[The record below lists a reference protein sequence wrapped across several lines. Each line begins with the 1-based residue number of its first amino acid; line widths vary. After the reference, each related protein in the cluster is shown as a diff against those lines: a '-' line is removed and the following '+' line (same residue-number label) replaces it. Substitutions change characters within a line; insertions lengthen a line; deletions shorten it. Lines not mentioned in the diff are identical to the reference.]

1 MGQKVSPV
9 SLREFINKVT
19 DSRWI
24 ANKKTYAKLLAEDVK
39 IRKFVENWKLSDS
52 SSKADDKSKVK
63 KIMTLKKAG
72 LAKVVIERVGAKL
85 VVTIHSSRPGIIIG
99 KEGADITKLRED
111 IRKLVGTDKVVVNV
125 SEVRKPDLN
134 AQLVAQSIAKQIE
147 DRVAFKRAMKKAVQ
161 NASRAGAQGIKVMCS
176 GRLNG
181 AEIARSEQI
190 REGRIPLHTLRADI
204 DYASIQAK
212 TTYGVVGVKVWIYTG
227 DVVNKEKLAS
237 EMARPAEYAGSSE
250 KKRK

>member
-1 MGQKVSPV
+1 MGQKVSPI

-24 ANKKTYAKLLAEDVK
+24 AGKKDYANLLAEDIK
-39 IRKFVENWKLSDS
+39 IRKFIE
-52 SSKADDKSKVK
+52 K
-63 KIMTLKKAG
+63 KLKKAG
-72 LAKVVIERVGAKL
+72 LAKVVIERFAKKV
-85 VVTIHSSRPGIIIG
+85 VVTIHTSRPGMIIG
-99 KEGADITKLRED
+99 KNGADIEALRND
-111 IRKLVGTDKVVVNV
+111 IKKLVKNDQVVVNIY
-125 SEVRKPDLN
+125 EVRRPDLN
-134 AQLVAQSIAKQIE
+134 AQLVAQNIAQQIE
-147 DRVAFKRAMKKAVQ
+147 GRVSFKRAMKKAVQ
-161 NASRAGAQGIKVMCS
+161 NATKAGAQGIKVMCS

-212 TTYGVVGVKVWIYTG
+212 TTYGVIGVKVWIYT

-250 KKRK
+250 RKSK